1 MVPKFDIH
9 EIVAQ
14 SAESVVFAGEDLDAG
29 AAMALRRYLAR
40 QDGKR
45 GVADEAN
52 FFTEVGKVRGLEGEH
67 VVGILEAGFD
77 AQDQNPYFLTRL
89 VDGEMLTKMLEGA
102 LLAEGDAQTIVV
114 EALEGLQR
122 LHEKGVVHGSLRPD
136 RLRWSRTAGV
146 WLTDAGME
154 PALLKLGDFKSI
166 GEASTTAPELRKAG
180 KRSGAGDFY
189 ALGATIYELLS
200 GKPVP
205 VDGPWPSL
213 GGALARWD
221 AWLKRMGAATPAGRP
236 GNCAE
241 ALALFEAAMALAA
254 EPASATDKPA
264 RKTSAPL
271 LTRVAQPGAAS
282 AAKEIPPMG
291 EWKPALNITGMAP
304 AVALPS
310 AKRQWIS
317 PVWVAAV
324 VLLLAVGAGGYFLRN
339 REEFSAMA
347 SRIMPAGKV
356 PTAGLVP
363 ALAPPVP
370 AAVADSSPI
379 AAATAVAPASEVD
392 VQLPPVEVAA
402 PIPEPVAVA
411 PAPEPPVVETIAP
424 PPVVARRPAP
434 VAEPAGGVKEFFGP
448 RDTSLMLAQLGQPG
462 VIRGTVQRLGGSK
475 SGAYMD
481 VLFHGGDGMAF
492 IRTDPAVAFD
502 AIAFQAFKGKTIEIR
517 GVIDQRPWT
526 NGRERP
532 SIRFLSIDDVKIVAP

>member
-1 MVPKFDIH
+1 MVSKFDIH

-14 SAESVVFAGEDLDAG
+14 SAESVVFAGEDLEAG
-29 AAMALRRYLAR
+29 APMALRRYLAR

-52 FFTEVGKVRGLEGEH
+52 FFTQVGKVRGLEGEH

-77 AQDQNPYFLTRL
+77 AQDKNPYFLTRL
-89 VDGEMLTKMLEGA
+89 VAGEMLVKMLDGA
-102 LLAEGDAQTIVV
+102 LLAEGDAYTIVV

-154 PALLKLGDFKSI
+154 PALLKLGDFVAI
-166 GEASTTAPELRKAG
+166 GGASTTAPELRKAG
-180 KRSGAGDFY
+180 MRSGAGDFY

-205 VDGPWPSL
+205 VDGPWPSI
-213 GGALARWD
+213 GGPLARWD

-241 ALALFEAAMALAA
+241 ALALFEAAMAVAA

-264 RKTSAPL
+264 RKTSALL
-271 LTRVAQPGAAS
+271 LTRVSPPGAAS
-282 AAKEIPPMG
+282 AAKEIPPVG
-291 EWKPALNITGMAP
+291 EWMPALNITGMAP

-310 AKRQWIS
+310 AKRQRFS
-317 PVWVAAV
+317 PVWVAVV
-324 VLLLAVGAGGYFLRN
+324 VLLLAVGTGGYFLRN
-339 REEFSAMA
+339 REQFSAMA
-347 SRIMPAGKV
+347 GVIMSKGKA
-356 PTAGLVP
+356 T
-363 ALAPPVP
+363 VP
-370 AAVADSSPI
+370 AAAPMAPPAPAVIPDSRPI
-379 AAATAVAPASEVD
+379 AATEVD
-392 VQLPPVEVAA
+392 GQIPQVEVVV
-402 PIPEPVAVA
+402 PVPEPVAVA
-411 PAPEPPVVETIAP
+411 PEPEPPVVETIAP

-434 VAEPAGGVKEFFGP
+434 VVEPAGGAKEFFVP
-448 RDTSLMLAQLGQPG
+448 RDTGLMQAQLGKPG
-462 VIRGTVQRLGGSK
+462 IIRGMVQRLGSSK

-481 VLFHGGDGMAF
+481 VLFHGGEGMAF

-502 AIAFQAFKGKTIEIR
+502 PTAFQAFKGKTIEIR
-517 GVIDQRPWT
+517 GIIDQRPWT
-526 NGRERP
+526 HGRERP
-532 SIRFLSIDDVKIVAP
+532 SIRFLGVDDVRIVAP